1 MSLWKSPTYMSNT
14 ILAFGII
21 TKKIKQ
27 WIKVKVFK
35 AVSGLWSC
43 VLQDYNVFCKITMCF
58 AKDNTSPFL
67 KDL

>member
-1 MSLWKSPTYMSNT
+1 MSNT
-14 ILAFGII
+14 ILAFGIITI

-35 AVSGLWSC
+35 AVFWFMIMCFARLQC